1 MCGMNEYWLKRS
13 EITYTKSH
21 YICLATNI
29 VKPCVSKS
37 RSISTPRLKPL
48 LALHLEPINV
58 VVFHGPHK

>member
-1 MCGMNEYWLKRS
+1 MNTGLRGQKLLTQKLTDPPCGFTVNPY
-13 EITYTKSH
+13 
-21 YICLATNI
+21 
-29 VKPCVSKS
+29 VSKS